1 MTPARSTTLLLLVM
15 GAAPPAFPQS
25 PVDSRPIRRLE
36 VTAGAG
42 ITGGGSLGSR
52 DAALRENSLAPE
64 PFRLFA
70 TDSRFARAAVLE
82 ARAGLALTRR
92 YGVEGGVSF
101 GRPELRTSVSEDV
114 EGAPPLTVTESIAQY
129 LVDAA
134 AFVTL
139 DEVRLGPVL
148 PVVSGGIGY
157 LRQLHEGRTVVEE
170 GHFFHLGI
178 GVRHWLT
185 SQGPGLLQGS
195 GVRAD
200 ARLYLFDG
208 GVSVD
213 GGTRTQAAVSVG
225 FFVVF

>member
-1 MTPARSTTLLLLVM
+1 MTRARSAWLLLLVM
-15 GAAPPAFPQS
+15 AAASPASPQS

-42 ITGGGSLGSR
+42 MIGGGALGAR

-70 TDSRFARAAVLE
+70 TQSRLARAPVLE

-101 GRPELRTSVSEDV
+101 GRPELRTSLSEDV
-114 EGAPPLTVTESIAQY
+114 EGAPPLTVTGSIAQY
-129 LVDAA
+129 LVDAGG
-134 AFVTL
+134 FVTL

-148 PVVSGGIGY
+148 PVVSGGVGY
-157 LRQLHEGRTVVEE
+157 MRQLHEGRTVVEE
-170 GHFFHLGI
+170 GHFFHAGI

-185 SQGPGLLQGS
+185 SQGPGLVKGS

-213 GGTRTQAAVSVG
+213 GGTRTQAGVSGG